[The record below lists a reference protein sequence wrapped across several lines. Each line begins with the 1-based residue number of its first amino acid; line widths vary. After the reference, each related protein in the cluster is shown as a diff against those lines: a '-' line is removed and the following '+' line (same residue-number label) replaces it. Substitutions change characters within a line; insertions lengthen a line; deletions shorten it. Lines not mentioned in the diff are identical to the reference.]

1 MKILITGGAGFI
13 GSALVR
19 HIIDSTENSVIN
31 LDCLTYAGNKESLAN
46 CESSERYSFELA
58 DICSKKAVQDI
69 FRRHCPDIVMHLA
82 AESHVDRSIDGPT
95 EFMQTNIIGTFNLLE
110 QSQEYFEGLTESAQE
125 MFRFH
130 HVSTDEV
137 YGDLEGMHDLFT
149 EETACAPSSPYSASK
164 AASDHLA
171 VDNLAA
177 ICFELGCWLIHIST
191 DYVFDGNSTVPYLEL
206 VKTNPQGVYG
216 HTKLDG
222 ELAIQSSG
230 CKYLIIRTAWVF
242 SEYGDNFLK
251 TMLRL
256 GTVRD
261 ELSIVGDQIGC
272 PTYAQD
278 IAKAIV
284 TMMTQLN
291 EESSASGTFHYCGD
305 QLCSWYE
312 FAGVIFEE
320 ARMSGLQ
327 TPGLIHSIQ
336 SSDYPMAAERP
347 GYSVLDCHKIR
358 NSFGVNTSDW
368 KLGVKNVVSNF
379 HLVKL

>member
-1 MKILITGGAGFI
+1 MKVLVLGCKGQLGRCLNDQLINTNYEVTYTSRDQIDIADFEEARI
-13 GSALVR
+13 KITDIAPAVIINASAYTAV
-19 HIIDSTENSVIN
+19 DKAENDKVTADLIN
-31 LDCLTYAGNKESLAN
+31 
-46 CESSERYSFELA
+46 
-58 DICSKKAVQDI
+58 
-69 FRRHCPDIVMHLA
+69 
-82 AESHVDRSIDGPT
+82 
-95 EFMQTNIIGTFNLLE
+95 
-110 QSQEYFEGLTESAQE
+110 
-125 MFRFH
+125 
-130 HVSTDEV
+130 
-137 YGDLEGMHDLFT
+137 
-149 EETACAPSSPYSASK
+149 
-164 AASDHLA
+164 HLA

-177 ICFELGCWLIHIST
+177 ICVELGCWLIHIST
-191 DYVFDGNSTVPYLEL
+191 DYVFDGNSTAPYLEL
-206 VKTNPQGVYG
+206 DKTNPQGVYG

-242 SEYGDNFLK
+242 SEYGDNFVK

-278 IAKAIV
+278 LAKAIV
-284 TMMTQLN
+284 AMMTQVN

-312 FAGVIFEE
+312 FARVIFEE
-320 ARMSGLQ
+320 ARMYGLQ

-336 SSDYPMAAERP
+336 TCDYPTAAERP
-347 GYSVLDCHKIR
+347 GYSALDCHKIR
-358 NSFGVNTSDW
+358 NTFGVNTSDW

-379 HLVKL
+379 HLVKF

>member
-1 MKILITGGAGFI
+1 MKVLVLGCKGQIGRCLKDQLTNTDYEVTYTSRDQIDIAEFEEARIKITHIAPDVIINASAYTAVDKAENDRVTADLI
-13 GSALVR
+13 
-19 HIIDSTENSVIN
+19 N
-31 LDCLTYAGNKESLAN
+31 
-46 CESSERYSFELA
+46 
-58 DICSKKAVQDI
+58 
-69 FRRHCPDIVMHLA
+69 
-82 AESHVDRSIDGPT
+82 
-95 EFMQTNIIGTFNLLE
+95 
-110 QSQEYFEGLTESAQE
+110 
-125 MFRFH
+125 
-130 HVSTDEV
+130 
-137 YGDLEGMHDLFT
+137 
-149 EETACAPSSPYSASK
+149 
-164 AASDHLA
+164 HLA
-171 VDNLAA
+171 VGNLAA

-191 DYVFDGNSTVPYLEL
+191 DYVFDGTFSAPYLESDQ
-206 VKTNPQGVYG
+206 TNPQSVYG

-312 FAGVIFEE
+312 FARVIFEE

-336 SSDYPMAAERP
+336 TSDYPTAAERP
-347 GYSVLDCHKIR
+347 GYSALDCHKIR
-358 NSFGVNTSDW
+358 NTFGLNTSDW
-368 KLGVKNVVSNF
+368 KLGVKNVISNF
-379 HLVKL
+379 QLQDVNQQPS